1 MGHGIDDKGAKYDA
15 DGKLKQ
21 WMKDDEIKVFKS
33 RGEKLIAQFDAIGHN
48 GKLTLGENMA
58 DLSGVTFGFHAAFPG
73 DKGSLENKK
82 AFFLQF
88 ARAWC
93 GVMRPKLREMLLKT
107 DPHSMKEARV
117 NEQMKHQAGFAEAY
131 QCKAGD
137 KLWLDPK
144 ERVVIW

>member
-1 MGHGIDDKGAKYDA
+1 
-15 DGKLKQ
+15 
-21 WMKDDEIKVFKS
+21 
-33 RGEKLIAQFDAIGHN
+33 
-48 GKLTLGENMA
+48 
-58 DLSGVTFGFHAAFPG
+58 
-73 DKGSLENKK
+73 
-82 AFFLQF
+82 
-88 ARAWC
+88 
-93 GVMRPKLREMLLKT
+93 MRPKLREMLLKT